1 MQEPFSR
8 GWERNMD
15 TNNYEIVLTD
25 IANEELEEIYK
36 YISENLLEVSVAN
49 KLMEKIE
56 QSFLRLEQNPYS
68 CVEVHIKPHNDVY
81 RKLVIDNYIALYE
94 VEEDYKQVVIY
105 RVLYGGMDYLNI
117 IWAVTM
123 KGYQFEFGILFSC
136 ICTLNIK

>member
-136 ICTLNIK
+136 IFTLNTK

>member
-1 MQEPFSR
+1 VQGAFSR

-36 YISENLLEVSVAN
+36 YISENLLEVSIAN

-68 CVEVHIKPHNDVY
+68 CVEVHIKPHNEVY

-94 VEEDYKQVVIY
+94 VEENYKQVVIY

-117 IWAVTM
+117 IWELTVEE
-123 KGYQFEFGILFSC
+123 YQFKFGILFSLVK
-136 ICTLNIK
+136 ITLN

>member
-1 MQEPFSR
+1 
-8 GWERNMD
+8 MD
-15 TNNYEIVLTD
+15 TDNYEIVLTD

-94 VEEDYKQVVIY
+94 VEENYKQVVIY

-117 IWAVTM
+117 IWND
-123 KGYQFEFGILFSC
+123 KGISIWIWYSFFFG
-136 ICTLNIK
+136 